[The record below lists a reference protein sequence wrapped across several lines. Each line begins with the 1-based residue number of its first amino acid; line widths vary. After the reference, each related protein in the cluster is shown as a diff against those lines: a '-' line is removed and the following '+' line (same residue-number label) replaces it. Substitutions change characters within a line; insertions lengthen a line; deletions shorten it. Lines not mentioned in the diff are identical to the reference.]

1 MNEKL
6 KKNLIEIGTRLRAVR
21 KTLRLTI
28 YEMHQKTRFSKSIIS
43 EVENGKRLPS
53 SIYLFALADEFNV
66 NINYLFTGK
75 GEMFLPEEPIFKRDF
90 GRDQEKIEEL
100 LFCLENYDV
109 ARYNILTAFTQFKRD
124 HQDLLDWE
132 DKEKGEA

>member
-6 KKNLIEIGTRLRAVR
+6 KKNLIVIGTRLRAVR

-100 LFCLENYDV
+100 LFYLENYDV